1 MIQKELSTKH
11 VLGIKYL
18 TPQDIQLIFETAE
31 SFKEV
36 INRPIKKVPSLRD
49 VTVANLFFENSTRTR
64 ISFELAEKRL
74 SADIVN
80 FSASNSSLTKGE
92 SLIDT
97 ANNILSMKVDMIV
110 GGVDSSQEESNF
122 MNKKKFTKMVED
134 CVRRESMS
142 YMDTVVYLCEQN
154 NLEIEDVKKYIAISI
169 KEKIE
174 IEAMK
179 LNFLEKSGSL

>member
-1 MIQKELSTKH
+1 
-11 VLGIKYL
+11 
-18 TPQDIQLIFETAE
+18 
-31 SFKEV
+31 
-36 INRPIKKVPSLRD
+36 
-49 VTVANLFFENSTRTR
+49 
-64 ISFELAEKRL
+64 
-74 SADIVN
+74 
-80 FSASNSSLTKGE
+80 
-92 SLIDT
+92 
-97 ANNILSMKVDMIV
+97 MKVDMIV

-174 IEAMK
+174 MEAMK
-179 LNFLEKSGSL
+179 LNFLEKGGSL

>member
-1 MIQKELSTKH
+1 
-11 VLGIKYL
+11 
-18 TPQDIQLIFETAE
+18 
-31 SFKEV
+31 
-36 INRPIKKVPSLRD
+36 
-49 VTVANLFFENSTRTR
+49 
-64 ISFELAEKRL
+64 
-74 SADIVN
+74 
-80 FSASNSSLTKGE
+80 
-92 SLIDT
+92 
-97 ANNILSMKVDMIV
+97 MKVDFQM

-134 CVRRESMS
+134 CVRTKSMS

-174 IEAMK
+174 MEAMK